1 MNIKSHIKLPLFCI
15 FILFALD
22 RQPCK
27 AMGGEFRKTQE
38 DLMRQAQMQIDNMPE
53 ESRHIQRKILTDT
66 RDKIE
71 EPAGRSA
78 SPLRPIKERIDLL
91 LAKEKINPE
100 EIDAVRQELEKVAQ
114 SQSSGID
121 RSELANLREKLDI
134 AYGFTKTINELQTD
148 QDVLVKKMNNNFEK
162 VADNND
168 KATFWKNIFSGGF
181 TISFIA
187 NFIAFFGL
195 LIKVP
200 DAKLERKLKQ
210 LLIIEKKAKLEHDGI
225 SLQQYS

>member
-1 MNIKSHIKLPLFCI
+1 MNLKSHLKLPLFCI
-15 FILFALD
+15 CILFAFGQ
-22 RQPCK
+22 QPCK

-38 DLMRQAQMQIDNMPE
+38 DLMRQAQMQIDSVPE

-71 EPAGRSA
+71 APAGRSA
-78 SPLRPIKERIDLL
+78 SPLRPIKEQIDQL
-91 LAKEKINPE
+91 LAKQQINPE
-100 EIDAVRQELEKVAQ
+100 EIDTVRQELEKVAG
-114 SQSSGID
+114 SQGFDID

-134 AYGFTKTINELQTD
+134 AYGFTKTINELQTS
-148 QDVLVKKMNNNFEK
+148 QVSIVNKLNNNFEK

-181 TISFIA
+181 TVSFIA
-187 NFIAFFGL
+187 NFIALFGFL
-195 LIKVP
+195 LKVP
-200 DAKLERKLKQ
+200 NAKLEKQLKE

-225 SLQQYS
+225 SLQQYA